1 LSGKNVAIILAGGS
15 GVRFGAEKPKQLVK
29 LAGKTVIEHTIE
41 KFEKHPMIDKIY
53 LVVNPSYRDYIEE
66 LIKGKFSK
74 VKKVLN
80 GGKTRQE
87 SSSIGIMAC
96 EDEDENVLVH
106 DAVRPFVSAEI
117 ISEMVEQLKTHV
129 AVDVAIPSPDTII
142 QINDEHYIVDIPQR
156 KYMWRG
162 QTPQGFKKDILL
174 KAHKLAIENGIE
186 NASDDCS
193 LVLKLNLGDI
203 FVISG
208 SKFNIKITYPL
219 DIHIADKIF
228 QIYQIKIP
236 EVSSDELKKYF
247 RDKVVVVF
255 GGTSGIGLEICNL
268 TKSYG
273 SRVYSLSRRVGVD
286 IRNYDSVKKALDE
299 IYEKEKRIDV
309 VVVSS
314 GVLKRAFIESADIE
328 TIREQI
334 ETNLMGN
341 ILVAKASIPYL
352 KESHGSITFFA
363 SSSYTRGRM
372 GYTPYSSSKAALVN
386 FVQGFSDEVSEYGIC
401 ANVVSPERT
410 ATPMRVMNFGKEDPN
425 KLLSPEFVALAT
437 LKTIAS
443 RVTGSVISVT
453 VADEKGS

>member
-1 LSGKNVAIILAGGS
+1 MSGKNVAIILAGGS

-41 KFEKHPMIDKIY
+41 KFEKHPLIDKIY

-66 LIKGKFSK
+66 LIKGKYSK

-87 SSSIGIMAC
+87 SSSIGITAC
-96 EDEDENVLVH
+96 EEEDENILVH
-106 DAVRPFVSAEI
+106 DAVRPFISAEI
-117 ISEMVEQLKTHV
+117 ISEMIKQLENHV
-129 AVDVAIPSPDTII
+129 AIDVAIPSPDTII
-142 QINDEHYIVDIPQR
+142 QINDEHFIVDIPQR

-162 QTPQGFKKDILL
+162 QTPQGFKKDVLL
-174 KAHKLAIENGIE
+174 KAHNLAKEKGIE

-193 LVLKLNLGDI
+193 LILKLSLGDI
-203 FVISG
+203 YVISG
-208 SKFNIKITYPL
+208 SKYNIKITYPL

-228 QIYQIKIP
+228 QIYEIKIP
-236 EVSSDELKKYF
+236 EIAPDKLKKYF
-247 RDKVVVVF
+247 NNKVVVVF

-268 TKSYG
+268 ARSYG
-273 SRVYSLSRRVGVD
+273 SKVYSLSRRNGVD
-286 IRNYDSVKKALDE
+286 IRDYNSIQKALSE
-299 IYEKEKRIDV
+299 IHAKEKRIDV
-309 VVVSS
+309 VVISS
-314 GVLKRAFIESADIE
+314 GVLKRAFIESADLD

-334 ETNLMGN
+334 ETNLIGN
-341 ILVAKASIPYL
+341 ILVAKAALPYL

-386 FVQGFSDEVSEYGIC
+386 FVQGFSDEVFEYGIC
-401 ANVVSPERT
+401 ASVISPERT
-410 ATPMRVMNFGKEDPN
+410 ATPMRVMNFGKEDPQ

-443 RVTGSVISVT
+443 RITGAVIGVT
-453 VADEKGS
+453 VADEKGR